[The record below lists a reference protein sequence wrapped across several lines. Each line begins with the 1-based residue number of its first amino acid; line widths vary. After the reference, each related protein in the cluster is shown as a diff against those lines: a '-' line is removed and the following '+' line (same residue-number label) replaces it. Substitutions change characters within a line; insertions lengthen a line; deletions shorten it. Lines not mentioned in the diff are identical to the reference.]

1 MAQTVEKI
9 TYTATAEQ
17 VEQMHAAFDE
27 ALIEARELLGKT
39 YPMIINGEERTGG
52 KTFTATSPI
61 DRAHRDRQVP
71 TGTAKDVDDAV
82 AAARAAYPAW
92 SGRPWQE
99 RVEIMRKAAESDP

>member
-52 KTFTATSPI
+52 KTFTVDLA
-61 DRAHRDRQVP
+61 DRPRHRDREVP
-71 TGTAKDVDDAV
+71 GGHGEGC
-82 AAARAAYPAW
+82 R
-92 SGRPWQE
+92 
-99 RVEIMRKAAESDP
+99 